1 MCIRDRYRIRI
12 GQTIVGED
20 VIYPDSLLCI
30 AGEDVSVKISGHEVK
45 DPSFG
50 MDAIWIKSNQ
60 KSEAESK
67 GYIVITP
74 ESVLATHL
82 SQILNKFAG
91 QLIGQDD
98 VQVLL
103 NNLSKTAPNL
113 VESVVPKLVPLHN
126 FCLLYTSPSPR
137 DLSTS
142 RMPSSA

>member
-1 MCIRDRYRIRI
+1 MLNLRDI
-12 GQTIVGED
+12 
-20 VIYPDSLLCI
+20 LLLLL
-30 AGEDVSVKISGHEVK
+30 
-45 DPSFG
+45 F
-50 MDAIWIKSNQ
+50 
-60 KSEAESK
+60 
-67 GYIVITP
+67 

-126 FCLLYTSPSPR
+126 LTGILLESFFR
-137 DLSTS
+137 K
-142 RMPSSA
+142 SSS